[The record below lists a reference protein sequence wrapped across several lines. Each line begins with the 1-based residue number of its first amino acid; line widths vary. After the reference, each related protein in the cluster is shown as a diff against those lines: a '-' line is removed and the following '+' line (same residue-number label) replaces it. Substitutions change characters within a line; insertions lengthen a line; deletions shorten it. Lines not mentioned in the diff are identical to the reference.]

1 MPVSGLQW
9 VEGSYSLVFGG
20 LLLLGGRGRRPVRG
34 GTGCSWPGSPCLPWP
49 RWPAPWRPP
58 LDAAGGQGRP
68 GGGATLLAPTS
79 LSLITSIFEQGPE
92 RDRAVSVYSA
102 MAALGA
108 ITGVVLGGVVT
119 QLLNWQWVLVAA
131 LPIALPVIALTPTVV
146 GEHRAPGRHGLLDLG
161 DALTGTLGLASLL
174 YAVLRAG
181 ERGWGAQATLA
192 PLAAGVALL
201 AAFVAVERRAPA
213 PLVPLPVLR
222 RPRVAAPNAA
232 ICLRRP
238 PAPRPIC

>member
-1 MPVSGLQW
+1 M
-9 VEGSYSLVFGG
+9 
-20 LLLLGGRGRRPVRG
+20 LL
-34 GTGCSWPGSPCLPWP
+34 
-49 RWPAPWRPP
+49 
-58 LDAAGGQGRP
+58 AARVAQGV
-68 GGGATLLAPTS
+68 GAALLAPTS

-119 QLLNWQWVLVAA
+119 QLLNWRWVLVAA

-146 GEHRAPGRHGLLDLG
+146 SEHRAPGRHGLLDLG

-174 YAVLRAG
+174 YAVSRAG

-232 ICLRRP
+232 ICYGDHRRLDLSADP
-238 PAPRPIC
+238 VRGTCNACWDSRRWRRA

>member
-34 GTGCSWPGSPCLPWP
+34 GTGCFLAGFTLLALASLAGALAAAPGCCWRTGSP
-49 RWPAPWRPP
+49 R
-58 LDAAGGQGRP
+58 
-68 GGGATLLAPTS
+68 GGAALLAPTS

-119 QLLNWQWVLVAA
+119 QLLNWRWVLVAA

-238 PAPRPIC
+238 PAP